1 MWKKL
6 ISVLLGLV
14 LLSTTAAVSAASG
27 SGGSTETS
35 VTVIL
40 VSDNAADSAL
50 AHYIANLT
58 GSVIVTTPWGIYD
71 PNVTAEIAG
80 YGPDLVIIIG
90 GPDAVPQQYFSDIQ
104 NLGIPVK
111 RWWGETRYG
120 TNLAVI
126 NNATVVLGI
135 KFSGSVIIVP
145 GNDSA
150 AIRVALQNAVKNMG
164 IILLANDTTNIT
176 KVMRKIHVTPRN
188 VTIIRSRIFGV
199 HLNRLMKE
207 LKNRT
212 TCSCTELNVN
222 VTAQMALKAINASE
236 ERIGIAKELL
246 QNITQQNITLN
257 PGQKRIINKM
267 ISMAE
272 NELEAAKEAYNQ
284 SYYGRAYGQAIAAGA
299 HADVAIKLASHRWL
313 DESERNPR
321 LRGDMTFWRVNA
333 TLRVLEKAGVNITLL
348 KQLLKQLKEAIISG
362 NRQQIEN
369 IIEQIHDILKQIY
382 RQNRGMVRAHSFGM
396 RHHHGR
402 G

>member
-27 SGGSTETS
+27 SGGSTETP

-90 GPDAVPQQYFSDIQ
+90 GPDAVPQQYISDIQ

-176 KVMRKIHVTPRN
+176 KVMRKIHVTPSN

-212 TCSCTELNVN
+212 MCSCTELNVN

-246 QNITQQNITLN
+246 QNIPSRT
-257 PGQKRIINKM
+257 
-267 ISMAE
+267 
-272 NELEAAKEAYNQ
+272 
-284 SYYGRAYGQAIAAGA
+284 
-299 HADVAIKLASHRWL
+299 
-313 DESERNPR
+313 
-321 LRGDMTFWRVNA
+321 
-333 TLRVLEKAGVNITLL
+333 
-348 KQLLKQLKEAIISG
+348 
-362 NRQQIEN
+362 
-369 IIEQIHDILKQIY
+369 
-382 RQNRGMVRAHSFGM
+382 
-396 RHHHGR
+396 
-402 G
+402 